1 MTKSKSQYAIS
12 IIKELYPK
20 FKIIEGLDKHILSVT
35 FKEDNRCDI
44 YLSLWGVAQDYM
56 RKYDTDYD
64 KALKKMLHEIGSEN
78 AKISD
83 IKYLFYDDLPN
94 PQLN

>member
-1 MTKSKSQYAIS
+1 MTNSKSKYAMT

-20 FKIIEGLDKHILSVT
+20 FQILDGLEPHILSVA
-35 FKEDNRCDI
+35 FKENNKCEI
-44 YLSLWGVAQDYM
+44 YLSLWNVAQDYM
-56 RKYDTDYD
+56 QKYDLGYED
-64 KALKKMLHEIGSEN
+64 ALKKMLHEIGGQN

>member
-1 MTKSKSQYAIS
+1 MTKSKSKYAIS
-12 IIKELYPK
+12 IIKELHPK
-20 FKIIEGLDKHILSVT
+20 FQILDGLEPHILSIA
-35 FKEDNRCDI
+35 FKENDKCEI
-44 YLSLWGVAQDYM
+44 YLSLWNIAQFYM
-56 RKYDTDYD
+56 LKYDLDYEN
-64 KALKKMLHEIGSEN
+64 ALKKMLLEIGGEN

>member
-1 MTKSKSQYAIS
+1 
-12 IIKELYPK
+12 
-20 FKIIEGLDKHILSVT
+20 
-35 FKEDNRCDI
+35 
-44 YLSLWGVAQDYM
+44 M
-56 RKYDTDYD
+56 RKYDLGYQD
-64 KALKKMLHEIGSEN
+64 ALKQMLLEIGGEN